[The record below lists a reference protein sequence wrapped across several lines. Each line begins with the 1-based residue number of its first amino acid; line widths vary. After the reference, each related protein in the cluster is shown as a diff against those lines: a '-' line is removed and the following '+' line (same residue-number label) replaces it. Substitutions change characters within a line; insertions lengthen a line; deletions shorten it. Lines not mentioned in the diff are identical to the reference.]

1 LSPLLRKFAIPIY
14 HIEAGTFTL
23 SYAIMAVISDIE
35 DRYVK
40 NEKEA
45 LILTDNGAIITLSFR
60 QKIKLG

>member
-1 LSPLLRKFAIPIY
+1 M
-14 HIEAGTFTL
+14 